1 MDRETEKQLIRLLTD
16 ELSAADARELR
27 QRLEKEG
34 DLQRAFASLQE
45 RWKALEP
52 PPLQPVHP
60 SFTSRVVRQATL
72 TGPAVAAPGLGGAA
86 PLWTRATAAAALA
99 VGILVGALLASQS
112 QSEDWTAWNA
122 VELTQAEDYW
132 ETLDASSDDL
142 MREDP
147 R

>member
-1 MDRETEKQLIRLLTD
+1 MDRTTEKQLIRLLTD

-27 QRLEKEG
+27 LRLEKEG

-52 PPLQPVHP
+52 PPLQSVHP
-60 SFTSRVVRQATL
+60 SFTSRVVRQATS
-72 TGPAVAAPGLGGAA
+72 TGPAVAAPDLGGSA
-86 PLWTRATAAAALA
+86 PLWSRATAAAALA
-99 VGILVGALLASQS
+99 IGILVGALLASPS